1 MPADN
6 LHDPEQE
13 LEIVLFFI
21 SASFSVFRGQTLLSN
36 LFGSGFARLGSS
48 GAAVGFGSGGEDG
61 VRYVFSFSGFFSG
74 VLAHKPTLFFLAS
87 ASSARSFSAYTV
99 AFYFLIVASSSALRA

>member
-1 MPADN
+1 MNSARVPADC

-36 LFGSGFARLGSS
+36 LFGSGFARLGKRTTDLGSPTSIRRRSS
-48 GAAVGFGSGGEDG
+48 D
-61 VRYVFSFSGFFSG
+61 
-74 VLAHKPTLFFLAS
+74 LATSKLWILTKDAKN
-87 ASSARSFSAYTV
+87 
-99 AFYFLIVASSSALRA
+99 LIFR